1 MTNEESQSLE
11 NVIDY
16 LITLVTESAW
26 KLAALEL
33 ALSRE
38 NPDLYRHWMTEI
50 ENARSQASAAAEIH
64 RLADTL
70 KKLTH

>member
-1 MTNEESQSLE
+1 MTTEESQSLE

-16 LITLVTESAW
+16 LITVVTESAW

-38 NPDLYRHWMTEI
+38 NPDLHGQYLTEL
-50 ENARSQASAAAEIH
+50 ERVRSQASALAEIH
-64 RLADTL
+64 RLAETL
-70 KKLTH
+70 KKLIH